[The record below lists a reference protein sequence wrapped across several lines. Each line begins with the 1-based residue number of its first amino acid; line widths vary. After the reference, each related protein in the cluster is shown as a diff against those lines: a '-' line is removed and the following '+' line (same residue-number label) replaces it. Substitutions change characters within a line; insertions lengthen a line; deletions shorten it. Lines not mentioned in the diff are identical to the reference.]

1 MVLSF
6 SSHLYKRNKNCP
18 TLLVDPDIFV
28 MFVKMK
34 KQIKIPERFSHL
46 LKGFSNQQELRQK
59 KDSVVICGFLLK
71 VALLLFVF
79 GYSTIASFNLLVM
92 LLPTMVGSSLLCP
105 KIIYLQFIY
114 LEEANSFWKHHLLWI
129 WNRTRMFIWFWII

>member
-46 LKGFSNQQELRQK
+46 LKGFSNKQELRQK

-71 VALLLFVF
+71 VALLLFVL

-92 LLPTMVGSSLLCP
+92 LLPTMVGNSKFCP
-105 KIIYLQFIY
+105 KVI
-114 LEEANSFWKHHLLWI
+114 
-129 WNRTRMFIWFWII
+129 

>member
-28 MFVKMK
+28 LFVKMRSKSKFLKDLATFLQAFVPTRIKTK
-34 KQIKIPERFSHL
+34 KE
-46 LKGFSNQQELRQK
+46 
-59 KDSVVICGFLLK
+59 SVVICGFLLK

-92 LLPTMVGSSLLCP
+92 LLPTMVGNSKFCP
-105 KIIYLQFIY
+105 KVI
-114 LEEANSFWKHHLLWI
+114 
-129 WNRTRMFIWFWII
+129 